1 MRLTFE
7 QLAQLDRKA
16 TAEQVIAKMHK
27 QVRYAKRFFDA
38 LQAERGNQ
46 IDKFGYN
53 KHELYAWLYIL
64 KKYVEKMEDAA
75 WAVNEQE
82 FKKRLI
88 QVGALVL
95 AMFEQM
101 EEEREHKKND
111 E

>member
-1 MRLTFE
+1 MTMNNNTPE
-7 QLAQLDRKA
+7 D
-16 TAEQVIAKMHK
+16 VAKMHK

-64 KKYVEKMEDAA
+64 KKYVRKLEDEV
-75 WAVNEQE
+75 WAGNDW
-82 FKKRLI
+82 KTRRRTI